1 MSITNTL
8 GLAYRAR
15 KVTVGTDITITALRN
30 GKLSLILLATDASH
44 TTKKKVYDK
53 AKTYQVEVIE
63 ELKSF
68 EISNALGK
76 EDIKVIGIS
85 DKGFSQLLMDQR
97 RK

>member
-1 MSITNTL
+1 MNNTI
-8 GLAYRAR
+8 GLALRAK
-15 KVTVGTDITITALRN
+15 KVTVGTDMTITALRN
-30 GKLSLILLATDASH
+30 KKLSLIIMATDASH

-63 ELKSF
+63 ELSSF

-76 EDIKVIGIS
+76 DDIKVIGIT
-85 DKGFSQLLMDQR
+85 DRGFSQLLMDQR